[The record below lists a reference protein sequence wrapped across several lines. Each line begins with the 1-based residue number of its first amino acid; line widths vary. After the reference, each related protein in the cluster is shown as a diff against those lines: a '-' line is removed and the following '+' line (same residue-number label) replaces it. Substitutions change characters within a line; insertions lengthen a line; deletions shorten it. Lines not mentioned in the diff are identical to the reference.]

1 MNVSNADAES
11 ASSVR
16 VFGRLAVGGA
26 LLFPLLLVVVAAI
39 QWDFLHE
46 RGWRLFDH
54 GNVTWPSGTAL
65 GPWGFLQV
73 LNFLVLGVSLLSL
86 AVVLRRFVR
95 VRRNVGPWLVGLMGI
110 ALLLSAFRID
120 EPMAFAGE
128 GGSPETWNGV
138 LHGIGFGLLLI
149 TSLLSTIV
157 LGFQLRRDPR
167 WSDLGRV
174 SFAAAIGL
182 PLALFGIGTLNGAIG
197 FYLFLAILLAWIV
210 TLALRGNRLASVPKS
225 FGTAI

>member
-1 MNVSNADAES
+1 MDVANADAER
-11 ASSVR
+11 SSTTQLLA
-16 VFGRLAVGGA
+16 RLAIGGA
-26 LLFPLLLVVVAAI
+26 LLFPCLLVVVAVV

-54 GNVTWPSGTAL
+54 GDVTWPSGTAL

-86 AVVLRRFVR
+86 AVVLHRTVD
-95 VRRNVGPWLVGLMGI
+95 VRRKVGSWLVGLMGI

-120 EPMAFAGE
+120 EPTAFGGE

-138 LHGIGFGLLLI
+138 VHGIAFFLLLI
-149 TSLLSTIV
+149 ATLLSMIV
-157 LGFQLRRDPR
+157 LGLQLRRDPR
-167 WSDLGRV
+167 WSDLGRI

-182 PLALFGIGTLNGAIG
+182 PLAFIGVGALNGATG

-210 TLALRGNRLASVPKS
+210 VLALRGHRLASAPL
-225 FGTAI
+225 G